1 MRYIYTI
8 FILITLS
15 GCNSSPNYMNTAQ
28 LKSNHQILGLGGFYV
43 EEELSYFEQQL
54 ADHYKTPIKKALE
67 DRGFQVVDA
76 SEVYDLYYQLLD
88 NADNLYDPLTGQEN
102 ENLRNEIWKKALAKT
117 KAKLGISAFVFA
129 GVDTVRAEFT
139 NSIILGHVAK
149 WYGQE
154 ESYLEGGADG
164 GDIFV
169 SLFQNEEGY
178 VPGSRLYIR
187 IRDEHD
193 TLLTTGSGGIELV
206 AQFNSDEEIIVKDA
220 DKLFKDPT
228 KLDNALQFAL
238 KTIDTWKTKK

>member
-1 MRYIYTI
+1 M
-8 FILITLS
+8 
-15 GCNSSPNYMNTAQ
+15 
-28 LKSNHQILGLGGFYV
+28 
-43 EEELSYFEQQL
+43 

-139 NSIILGHVAK
+139 NSILLGHVAK